1 MKPDGFETSSVGVK
15 NSNSISSNL
24 PSRTGFDLTLFDK
37 LHPKRQKKRVGW
49 CQSKFYC
56 YGENFA
62 VAEYL
67 TEIRLCI
74 KTDNLKEYIRPF
86 PFLVLTL
93 LWWIGW
99 CKFQYKI
106 FSPSILTHSK
116 YLKMI
121 LFFLQFLC
129 SYFNVKREITCQNV
143 IKSQNAQ
150 WYKHTFFIV
159 Y

>member
-1 MKPDGFETSSVGVK
+1 MKPDGFETSSVGV
-15 NSNSISSNL
+15 NSNFISLNL

-37 LHPKRQKKRVGW
+37 LHPRRQKKRVGW
-49 CQSKFYC
+49 CQTKFYC

-106 FSPSILTHSK
+106 FSTSILTHSK

-129 SYFNVKREITCQNV
+129 SYFNVKTWNNMSKCNQISKCTMVQTY
-143 IKSQNAQ
+143 IFS
-150 WYKHTFFIV
+150 
-159 Y
+159 